1 MSHGLNGVRETG
13 NSPTN
18 TLISR
23 GDVPFR
29 VIAPAQAHSRED
41 VNCVKTIKIHLSR
54 ERICEQTSRNC
65 REPILAHVRQLRH
78 GWKQEPGYKIMSI
91 YLFINYETYLVE

>member
-29 VIAPAQAHSRED
+29 VIAPSAQAHSRED

-54 ERICEQTSRNC
+54 ERICEQTSRKLPRADSRAC
-65 REPILAHVRQLRH
+65 VTVTTWL
-78 GWKQEPGYKIMSI
+78 
-91 YLFINYETYLVE
+91 ETRAWIQDYVYSFVY